1 MIRHIV
7 MWKLDDCYSEAEKKE
22 KAEAFGTRLMNLVG
36 IIPEIR
42 EFSVHYNSKLA
53 PDSNYDLVLDS
64 SFDSIEEMN
73 TYQNHPEHVAVV
85 EFGKSI
91 KKERACID
99 FEF

>member
-1 MIRHIV
+1 MVRHIV
-7 MWKLDDCYSEAEKKE
+7 MWKLDISYSDAEKKE
-22 KAEAFGTRLMNLVG
+22 KAEAFGTRLLNLEG

-42 EFSVHYNSKLA
+42 EFSVNYNSKLA
-53 PDSNYDLVLDS
+53 PDSNYDLVLNS
-64 SFDSIEEMN
+64 TFESFDEMN

>member
-1 MIRHIV
+1 
-7 MWKLDDCYSEAEKKE
+7 MWKLDDSYPEAEKKE
-22 KAEAFGTRLMNLVG
+22 KAQAFGNRLMNLVG

-42 EFSVHYNSKLA
+42 EFSVHYNSKSA
-53 PDSNYDLVLDS
+53 PDSNYDLVLNS
-64 SFDSIEEMN
+64 TFNSFEEMN
-73 TYQNHPEHVAVV
+73 AYQNHPEHLAVV